1 MRIISE
7 ITGQEYKTVEGCLAA
22 EKLFEEEQARKEAE
36 EKARAE
42 KINAAYKKAMA
53 AIDEYF
59 DAVGID
65 FTETENGYRIHY
77 RNSDSN
83 IADSIWEDILNHFV
97 N

>member
-1 MRIISE
+1 MRIISD
-7 ITGQEYKTVEGCLAA
+7 ITGKEYKTVDECLRA
-22 EKLFEEEQARKEAE
+22 EEEFLKAE
-36 EKARAE
+36 EEKRIAEEVRAE

-77 RNSDSN
+77 CNSDSN